1 MSAGASRI
9 RSRRNHRCRLS
20 SFAFAGREHLA
31 PCHAVSND
39 ARSIDR
45 FTTSKTVISG
55 TRSSALIS

>member
-9 RSRRNHRCRLS
+9 RSRRNHHCRLS

-31 PCHAVSND
+31 PCHVSND

-45 FTTSKTVISG
+45 RTTSKTVCIG
-55 TRSSALIS
+55 TRSSALISR